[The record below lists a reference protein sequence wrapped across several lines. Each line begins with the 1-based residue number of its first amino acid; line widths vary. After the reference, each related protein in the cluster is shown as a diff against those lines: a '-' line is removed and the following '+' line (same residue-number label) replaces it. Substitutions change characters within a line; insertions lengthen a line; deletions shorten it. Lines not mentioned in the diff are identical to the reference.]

1 MKNKKKMLI
10 SDFRLTVWIYA
21 SLSIIVASLCGLI
34 GVAVIPCM
42 EKRFYNYILQFFV
55 ALAIGTLAGDAL
67 LHLLPHAMLQYGANE
82 DPHTSMTYKGLVAS
96 VGIIFFFVT
105 ERILAMVAEW
115 RKRIQKR
122 DDPPARVRVM
132 RDPDSISMN
141 QSLNGEKQ
149 CKHKY
154 SSYPYC
160 YDEIALDT
168 KDNIHQHHQH
178 GSGHSSAKENGMK
191 VLSTSPT
198 PKEKLCAKTLNDRAN
213 DYSDTAQSL
222 LNSRNHN
229 NTNVTDAYYRNNEK
243 DDVQTPDN
251 NTILT
256 NLDDGSLDACGC
268 EPTTKTLTPEN
279 YTIILREHESKHH
292 GHSHT
297 HGHVHSPPKTLSA
310 VAWMVVMG
318 DGLHVSIESIVG
330 CCYSIL

>member
-1 MKNKKKMLI
+1 
-10 SDFRLTVWIYA
+10 
-21 SLSIIVASLCGLI
+21 
-34 GVAVIPCM
+34 M

-67 LHLLPHAMLQYGANE
+67 LHLMPHAMLTYAAHE

-96 VGIIFFFVT
+96 LGIIFFFVT
-105 ERILAMVAEW
+105 ERVLAMVAEW

-122 DDPPARVRVM
+122 DNPPTRVRVM
-132 RDPDSISMN
+132 RDPDSVSVN
-141 QSLNGEKQ
+141 QSLSSEKQ

-178 GSGHSSAKENGMK
+178 GSHHHHHHHGSGGGHSHTKENGMK
-191 VLSTSPT
+191 MVSTSP

-229 NTNVTDAYYRNNEK
+229 NVNVADAYYRSSDK
-243 DDVQTPDN
+243 DDCAQTPDN

-268 EPTTKTLTPEN
+268 DSASTKKAPEN

-318 DGLHVSIESIVG
+318 DGLHVSHIHFELRDVTRIYIYLSI
-330 CCYSIL
+330 

>member
-1 MKNKKKMLI
+1 
-10 SDFRLTVWIYA
+10 
-21 SLSIIVASLCGLI
+21 
-34 GVAVIPCM
+34 M

-67 LHLLPHAMLQYGANE
+67 LHLMPHAMLTYSAHE

-96 VGIIFFFVT
+96 LGIIFFFVT
-105 ERILAMVAEW
+105 ERVLAMVAEW

-122 DDPPARVRVM
+122 DNPPTRVRVM
-132 RDPDSISMN
+132 RDPDSVSVN
-141 QSLNGEKQ
+141 QSLNSEKQ

-168 KDNIHQHHQH
+168 KDNIHHHHQH
-178 GSGHSSAKENGMK
+178 GSHGGHSHTRENGMK
-191 VLSTSPT
+191 MVSTSSP

-229 NTNVTDAYYRNNEK
+229 NINVTDAYYRTSDK
-243 DDVQTPDN
+243 DDIQTPDN

-256 NLDDGSLDACGC
+256 NLDDSSLDACGC
-268 EPTTKTLTPEN
+268 EPPAKKTPEN

-297 HGHVHSPPKTLSA
+297 HGHVHSPPKSLSA

-318 DGLHVSIESIVG
+318 DGLHVSSNQIN
-330 CCYSIL
+330 

>member
-1 MKNKKKMLI
+1 
-10 SDFRLTVWIYA
+10 
-21 SLSIIVASLCGLI
+21 
-34 GVAVIPCM
+34 
-42 EKRFYNYILQFFV
+42 
-55 ALAIGTLAGDAL
+55 
-67 LHLLPHAMLQYGANE
+67 
-82 DPHTSMTYKGLVAS
+82 
-96 VGIIFFFVT
+96 
-105 ERILAMVAEW
+105 
-115 RKRIQKR
+115 
-122 DDPPARVRVM
+122 
-132 RDPDSISMN
+132 MN

-178 GSGHSSAKENGMK
+178 GSGHSSAKENGVK
-191 VLSTSPT
+191 GTTTSP
-198 PKEKLCAKTLNDRAN
+198 PKEKLCAKTLNDRAHG

-229 NTNVTDAYYRNNEK
+229 NINVTDAYYHRTNEK

-268 EPTTKTLTPEN
+268 EPSKKTPEN

-318 DGLHVSIESIVG
+318 DGLHVSIRMK
-330 CCYSIL
+330 